1 MKLTQYIINDIGLQ
15 PISQTVGAFKA
26 IFKEFTYTHLPVSEN
41 GVYIG
46 LIAENDLRCF
56 DEAKSLI
63 DYRYAIENVHA
74 DFNENWLE
82 ILAYFGKL
90 ETNLLPVIN
99 PKDQNYLGYI
109 ELIDLLSVFS
119 TTPFLQQEGAL
130 VVIEKSAPDY
140 TLSEVTQI
148 AEQANQKVLGLFISE
163 IDLDKVQIT
172 LKIAS
177 QSITEV
183 LAAYRRYDYQIISL
197 HQEDRHTQTIKER
210 SNYLKK
216 YLDI

>member
-1 MKLTQYIINDIGLQ
+1 MKLSQYIINDIDLQ

-26 IFKEFTYTHLPVSEN
+26 IFKEFTYTHLPVAEN
-41 GVYIG
+41 DVYIG

-56 DEAKSLI
+56 DETKTLTE
-63 DYRYAIENVHA
+63 YRYAIENVHA
-74 DFNENWLE
+74 DVNENWLE
-82 ILAYFGKL
+82 VLAHFGKL
-90 ETNLLPVIN
+90 ETNLLPLIN
-99 PKDQNYLGYI
+99 PEDQKYLGYI
-109 ELIDLLSVFS
+109 ELIDLLGIFS
-119 TTPFLQQEGAL
+119 STPFLQQEGAL
-130 VVIEKSAPDY
+130 VVIEKSARDY

-148 AEQANQKVLGLFISE
+148 AEQANQTVLGLFISE
-163 IDLDKVQIT
+163 TDLNKVQIT
-172 LKIAS
+172 LKIGS

-183 LAAYRRYDYQIISL
+183 LAAFRRYDYQIVSL